1 MGTVQVLYI
10 LGLGAGSA
18 VCGKLGDRLGRKPAL
33 ALAILLCSAAELLG
47 AFNSY
52 LAGLY
57 TYAGTRFLA
66 GVGQQVRVATRDLD
80 LVSAAAGDVQPGVR
94 ADHRAGGRPAPRARP
109 ALGLHQ
115 HPARHLQLSSLR
127 GDPHHTMM
135 MMMMMMMMTPGG
147 HHAAQ
152 LRGLSVL
159 HLVDAA
165 AGGLLRLAPPGDL

>member
-18 VCGKLGDRLGRKPAL
+18 VCGKLGDTIGRKPAL

-66 GVGQQVRVATRDLD
+66 GVGQQVRVYCEGVELETKVKRRAFSCLKAPT
-80 LVSAAAGDVQPGVR
+80 SAFTFKT
-94 ADHRAGGRPAPRARP
+94 
-109 ALGLHQ
+109 LC
-115 HPARHLQLSSLR
+115 
-127 GDPHHTMM
+127 
-135 MMMMMMMMTPGG
+135 
-147 HHAAQ
+147 
-152 LRGLSVL
+152 
-159 HLVDAA
+159 
-165 AGGLLRLAPPGDL
+165 

>member
-18 VCGKLGDRLGRKPAL
+18 VCGKLGDTIGRKPAL

-66 GVGQQVRVATRDLD
+66 GVGQQVRVYCTLELETKVKRRAFSCLKAPT
-80 LVSAAAGDVQPGVR
+80 SAFTFKT
-94 ADHRAGGRPAPRARP
+94 
-109 ALGLHQ
+109 LC
-115 HPARHLQLSSLR
+115 
-127 GDPHHTMM
+127 
-135 MMMMMMMMTPGG
+135 
-147 HHAAQ
+147 
-152 LRGLSVL
+152 
-159 HLVDAA
+159 
-165 AGGLLRLAPPGDL
+165 

>member
-66 GVGQQVRVATRDLD
+66 GVGQQVRVATRD
-80 LVSAAAGDVQPGVR
+80 
-94 ADHRAGGRPAPRARP
+94 H
-109 ALGLHQ
+109 
-115 HPARHLQLSSLR
+115 
-127 GDPHHTMM
+127 
-135 MMMMMMMMTPGG
+135 
-147 HHAAQ
+147 
-152 LRGLSVL
+152 
-159 HLVDAA
+159 
-165 AGGLLRLAPPGDL
+165 